1 MKQSE
6 EEKNLGIYQ
15 YCCYTQ
21 PIISYLHPLHVGNQL
36 RAAVVEDKLRPEP
49 AVVDTPLEEVDT
61 LLLGVAH
68 PAVDTLLPEEAD
80 KPPEEGRHIGVE
92 RREHTEAGH
101 QGPWLEEDSL
111 ASPFFR

>member
-1 MKQSE
+1 MKQNE

-49 AVVDTPLEEVDT
+49 AVVDTPLGVVDT